1 MSRHFWYNEKKK
13 DKAVIELKLKRQ
25 LPQYMIG
32 LFVMALGIVLIKQA
46 NTGVSP
52 VSVVPSALS
61 NIFSALT
68 FGNTTI
74 LFQLFCFVLILL
86 VQRKIDL
93 KTILIVPLSIVF
105 GYIID
110 LYMFILSIGGLPVWL
125 RYIFCLL
132 GIAATAL
139 GIVIIVGANLM
150 LPAPDALIRAISA
163 TYKKPLSKVKFTGD
177 AIWAVLAIVIE
188 LAFCGKVLS
197 VWIGTILSVLLTG
210 KLVGVFGKYL
220 PWLDLNKAQK

>member
-1 MSRHFWYNEKKK
+1 MN
-13 DKAVIELKLKRQ
+13 LKRQ
-25 LPQYMIG
+25 LPQYVIG

-52 VSVVPSALS
+52 VSVIPSALS
-61 NIFSALT
+61 NIFPLT

-86 VQRKIDL
+86 VQRKINL
-93 KTILIVPLSIVF
+93 KTVLIVPLSIVF

-110 LYMFILSIGGLPVWL
+110 FYMLFIAFGGAPVWL

-150 LPAPDALIRAISA
+150 LPAPDALMRTISA
-163 TYKKPLSKVKFTGD
+163 TYKKPLSKVKFAGD
-177 AIWAVLAIVIE
+177 ATWAVLAIVFE
-188 LAFCGKVLS
+188 LVFCGEVLS
-197 VWIGTILSVLLTG
+197 VWIGTVLSVLLTG
-210 KLVGVFGKYL
+210 KMVGVFSKKL
-220 PWLDLNKAQK
+220 PWLNLNPA

>member
-1 MSRHFWYNEKKK
+1 
-13 DKAVIELKLKRQ
+13 
-25 LPQYMIG
+25 
-32 LFVMALGIVLIKQA
+32 MALGIVLIKQA

-52 VSVVPSALS
+52 VSVIPSALS
-61 NIFSALT
+61 NIISSLT

-86 VQRKIDL
+86 IQRKIDI

-110 LYMFILSIGGLPVWL
+110 FYMLFISLGEFAVWF
-125 RYIFCLL
+125 RYVFCLL

-150 LPAPDALIRAISA
+150 LPAPDALMRAISA

-177 AIWAVLAIVIE
+177 AIWAVLAIIIE
-188 LAFCGKVLS
+188 LVFCGRVLS
-197 VWIGTILSVLLTG
+197 VWIGTVLSVLLTG
-210 KLVGVFGKYL
+210 KLVGVFGKNL
-220 PWLDLNKAQK
+220 PWLDLNKVEK

>member
-1 MSRHFWYNEKKK
+1 M
-13 DKAVIELKLKRQ
+13 KLKRQ
-25 LPQYMIG
+25 LPQYIIG

-46 NTGVSP
+46 GTGVSP
-52 VSVVPSALS
+52 VSVIPSALA
-61 NIFSALT
+61 NIFSQFT

-74 LFQLFCFVLILL
+74 FFQLFCFVLILL
-86 VQRKIDL
+86 VQRRVDL
-93 KTILIVPLSIVF
+93 KTVLIVPLSIVF

-110 LYMFILSIGGLPVWL
+110 LYMLILSIGGLPLWL

-132 GIAATAL
+132 GIAFTAL

-150 LPAPDALIRAISA
+150 LPAPDALMRAIS
-163 TYKKPLSKVKFTGD
+163 TTFNKPLSKVKFTGD

-188 LAFCGKVLS
+188 LIFCGKMLS

-210 KLVGVFGKYL
+210 KLVGVFGKKL
-220 PWLDLNKAQK
+220 PWLNLNQNK

>member
-1 MSRHFWYNEKKK
+1 MN
-13 DKAVIELKLKRQ
+13 LKRQ
-25 LPQYMIG
+25 LPQYVIG

-52 VSVVPSALS
+52 VSVIPSALS
-61 NIFSALT
+61 NIFPSLT

-86 VQRKIDL
+86 VQRKIDI

-110 LYMFILSIGGLPVWL
+110 FYMLFISLQGMHVVL
-125 RYIFCLL
+125 RYVFCLL

-150 LPAPDALIRAISA
+150 LPAPDALMRSISA
-163 TYKKPLSKVKFTGD
+163 TFQKPLSKVKFAGD
-177 AIWAVLAIVIE
+177 ATWAVLAIVIE
-188 LAFCGKVLS
+188 LIFCGKVLS
-197 VWIGTILSVLLTG
+197 VWLGTVLSVLLTG
-210 KLVGVFGKYL
+210 KLVGVFGKCL
-220 PWLDLNKAQK
+220 PWLDLNQAKAKS

>member
-1 MSRHFWYNEKKK
+1 M
-13 DKAVIELKLKRQ
+13 ITLKLKRQ
-25 LPQYMIG
+25 LPQYVIG

-52 VSVVPSALS
+52 VSVIPSALS
-61 NIFSALT
+61 NIFPLT

-86 VQRKIDL
+86 VQRKVDV

-110 LYMFILSIGGLPVWL
+110 FYMLFISFGGLAVWL

-150 LPAPDALIRAISA
+150 LPAPDALMRAVSA
-163 TYKKPLSKVKFTGD
+163 TYKKPLSKVKITGD
-177 AIWAVLAIVIE
+177 AIWTALAIVIE
-188 LAFCGKVLS
+188 LVFCGEVLS
-197 VWIGTILSVLLTG
+197 VWIGTVLSVLLTG
-210 KLVGVFGKYL
+210 KLVGVFGKCL
-220 PWLDLNKAQK
+220 PWLDMNKAEK

>member
-1 MSRHFWYNEKKK
+1 MERKIWYNEKKNE
-13 DKAVIELKLKRQ
+13 KAVISLKLKRQ
-25 LPQYMIG
+25 LPQYVIG

-52 VSVVPSALS
+52 VSVIPSALA
-61 NIFSALT
+61 NIFPQFT

-74 LFQLFCFVLILL
+74 FFQLFCFVLILL
-86 VQRKIDL
+86 VQRKVDL

-110 LYMFILSIGGLPVWL
+110 LYMLILSIGGLSVWL
-125 RYIFCLL
+125 RYVFCLL
-132 GIAATAL
+132 GIVFTAL

-150 LPAPDALIRAISA
+150 LPAPDALMRAISA

-177 AIWAVLAIVIE
+177 AIWAVLSIVIE

-197 VWIGTILSVLLTG
+197 VWIGTVLSVLLTG
-210 KLVGVFGKYL
+210 KLVGVFSKKL
-220 PWLDLNKAQK
+220 PWLNLNKT

>member
-1 MSRHFWYNEKKK
+1 M
-13 DKAVIELKLKRQ
+13 KLARQ
-25 LPQYMIG
+25 LIQYLIG
-32 LFVMALGIVLIKQA
+32 LLVMALGIVLIKQA

-52 VSVVPSALS
+52 VSVIPSALS
-61 NIFSALT
+61 NIFPALT

-74 LFQLFCFVLILL
+74 LFQLFCFALILA
-86 VQRKIDL
+86 VQRKIDV
-93 KTILIVPLSIVF
+93 KTALIIPLSIAF

-110 LYMFILSIGGLPVWL
+110 FYMLFISLGGLAVWL

-150 LPAPDALIRAISA
+150 LPAPDALMRAISA
-163 TYKKPLSKVKFTGD
+163 TYQKPLSKVKFTGD

-188 LAFCGKVLS
+188 LVFCGRVLS
-197 VWIGTILSVLLTG
+197 VWIGTVLSVLLTG
-210 KLVGVFGKYL
+210 KLVGVFGKCL
-220 PWLDLNKAQK
+220 PWLDLKQGQA

>member
-1 MSRHFWYNEKKK
+1 M
-13 DKAVIELKLKRQ
+13 KLKRQ
-25 LPQYMIG
+25 LPQYVIG

-52 VSVVPSALS
+52 VSVIPSALA
-61 NIFSALT
+61 NIFPSLT

-86 VQRKIDL
+86 VQRKVDL

-110 LYMFILSIGGLPVWL
+110 LYMLILSIGGLPIWL

-132 GIAATAL
+132 GIVFTAL

-150 LPAPDALIRAISA
+150 LPAPDALMRSISA
-163 TYKKPLSKVKFTGD
+163 TFNKPLSKVKFTGD
-177 AIWAVLAIVIE
+177 AVWAVLSIVIE
-188 LAFCGKVLS
+188 LIFCGEVLS
-197 VWIGTILSVLLTG
+197 VWIGTVLSVLLTG
-210 KLVGVFGKYL
+210 KLVGVFGKKL
-220 PWLDLNKAQK
+220 PWLNLNKA

>member
-1 MSRHFWYNEKKK
+1 MN
-13 DKAVIELKLKRQ
+13 LKRQ
-25 LPQYMIG
+25 LPQYVIG

-52 VSVVPSALS
+52 VSVIPSALS
-61 NIFSALT
+61 NIFPLT

-86 VQRKIDL
+86 IQRKINL
-93 KTILIVPLSIVF
+93 KTVLIVPLSIVF

-110 LYMFILSIGGLPVWL
+110 FYMLFIAFEGAPVWL

-150 LPAPDALIRAISA
+150 LPAPDALMRTISA
-163 TYKKPLSKVKFTGD
+163 TYKKPLSKVKFAGD
-177 AIWAVLAIVIE
+177 ATWAVLAIIIE
-188 LAFCGKVLS
+188 LVFCGRVLS
-197 VWIGTILSVLLTG
+197 VWIGTVLSVLLTG
-210 KLVGVFGKYL
+210 KLVGVFGKKL
-220 PWLDLNKAQK
+220 PWLNLNQV